1 MIFYHFC
8 MTGKRLNKLL
18 NINAKHALYRKDGK
32 WYQLLNDF
40 PGVLFDDNGL
50 VIFNSKEEY
59 DNQKEL
65 DCKKTIHIK
74 DGISSL
80 AEYTYFSPIQL
91 DILEQNDFY
100 NSYAELVFTPSDI
113 VWFKSVTNEEIGE
126 AYMNVKNIFPLNFPT
141 KFKENAKTPKCGEII
156 VLYQKISGTPA
167 LTHLVTPI
175 DNNIKDQNIRDEYRY
190 TRQVKIIAQTTRT
203 DLIKVSNTSF
213 NDIKKGGITQGN
225 VCKLEHVSKI
235 NNLSKIQIDTWQR
248 FSPYFIYSQRKNVNL
263 TQRILNDLE
272 TDPYYSA
279 EEGKLLLAS
288 HYIKERHK
296 RIVIEKKKQAIKKN
310 KLICEVCHF
319 SFRNTF
325 GADFIECHHLMP
337 IGKTG
342 QRITTLDD
350 LALVCANCHRMLH
363 AKFNGEYL
371 SSKELKLL
379 IKKQNQNVDN

>member
-1 MIFYHFC
+1 
-8 MTGKRLNKLL
+8 MTGNYLNKILGL
-18 NINAKHALYRKDGK
+18 NTKHALYRSDGK
-32 WYQLLNDF
+32 WYHHLKIF
-40 PGVLFDDNGL
+40 PGALLDDNGYVLFD
-50 VIFNSKEEY
+50 SKEQY
-59 DNQKEL
+59 DNHEL
-65 DCKKTIHIK
+65 LQHKNDIHIK
-74 DGISSL
+74 DGISSFSG
-80 AEYTYFSPIQL
+80 YKYFSFLQL

-100 NSYAELVFTPSDI
+100 NKYQELAFTPSDI

-126 AYMNVKNIFPLNFPT
+126 AYMNEKNTFPLNFPT
-141 KFKENAKTPKCGEII
+141 KFKENAKAPKCGEII
-156 VLYQKISGTPA
+156 VLYQKISGVPA

-175 DNNIKDQNIRDEYRY
+175 DNNINDQNIRDEYRY

-203 DLIKVSNTSF
+203 DLIKASDTSF

-225 VCKLEHVSKI
+225 VCKLEYVSGIK
-235 NNLSKIQIDTWQR
+235 NLSEIQIDTWQI

-288 HYIKERHK
+288 HYIKERNK

-310 KLICEVCHF
+310 KLICEVCDF

-363 AKFNGEYL
+363 IKFNGEYL

-379 IKKQNQNVDN
+379 IKKTEQKCR